1 MTFRRSRSL
10 GRRPDQREV
19 TPLELFSDLVY
30 VFAIGQLSAHLLG
43 NLTWPGLAETAVL
56 YVAVFTAWAYTTWA
70 GTLTDPT
77 QPSVQMTTL
86 LGMLVGLF
94 MNASIPSAFDS
105 WGWLF
110 ASTYLTIQIGR
121 TTWLL
126 TAGLDPVMH
135 RHFQRTLTWLA
146 ATAPLWIAGAVVGH
160 DARLILWG
168 IATTVDVVGVLTAHP
183 LPHRRIHSE
192 RVAFVA
198 EHYFERTRLFFIIAL
213 GETVLTTG
221 LAISHAPLEPM
232 TLFVGTVALTG
243 TIMLWWVYFR
253 RSERIARQQ
262 LTDGSDAVKISRYA
276 LYALMVM
283 VAGLLAI
290 AVGDELVIAH
300 PDRATDLSTNALLF
314 GGPLLF
320 FAAQSWYMRVAIG
333 ELPPS
338 RPAAMIA
345 LVVLGAATLPLPL
358 YAAAVGALLVIA
370 AVAIADGRRAASE
383 VSGSP
388 G

>member
-1 MTFRRSRSL
+1 MTTRRRRSF

-30 VFAIGQLSAHLLG
+30 VFAIGQLSTHLLG
-43 NLTWPGLAETAVL
+43 NLTWPGLAETVVL
-56 YVAVFTAWAYTTWA
+56 YVAVFAAWAYTTWA

-110 ASTYLTIQIGR
+110 AATYLFIQIGR

-146 ATAPLWIAGAVVGH
+146 ATAPLWIAGAAVGH
-160 DARLILWG
+160 DARLVLWG
-168 IATTVDVVGVLTAHP
+168 IATAVDVVGVLTAHP

-192 RVAFVA
+192 SVTFVA
-198 EHYFERTRLFFIIAL
+198 AHYFERTRLFFIIAL

-221 LAISHAPLEPM
+221 LAISHAPLAPM
-232 TLFVGTVALTG
+232 TLFAGTVALTG

-253 RSERIARQQ
+253 RSERVARQQ
-262 LTDGSDAVKISRYA
+262 ATVESDAVKISRYA
-276 LYALMVM
+276 LYGLMVM

-290 AVGDELVIAH
+290 AVGDEVVIAH
-300 PDRATDLSTNALLF
+300 PSEKTDLTTNALLF

-320 FAAQSWYMRVAIG
+320 FAAQSWYMRVVLG
-333 ELPPS
+333 DLPPS

-345 LVVLGAATLPLPL
+345 LVALGAATLPLPL
-358 YAAAVGALLVIA
+358 YAASVSATAVVL
-370 AVAIADGRRAASE
+370 AVAVADGRRAADE
-383 VSGSP
+383 EAGSP